1 MTLAYFDTS
10 VLVKNYVEEA
20 GSARARALLRSHGF
34 LSSFIAPVELM
45 SALMRRKSRGDFE
58 LEDLPRILARVE
70 KDRPS
75 WKLIEVGVSILSQGE
90 ELIQNT
96 RMRTLDA
103 IHIASLVTFQ
113 TSSGIQIPFVTGDAR
128 QRDAA
133 THLGLDVLWVG

>member
-34 LSSFIAPVELM
+34 LSSSIAPVELM
-45 SALMRRKSRGDFE
+45 SALIRRKSRGE
-58 LEDLPRILARVE
+58 LEAEDVPRILARIR
-70 KDRPS
+70 KDRPY
-75 WKLIEVGVSILSQGE
+75 WKLLEVGVSVLSEGE
-90 ELIQNT
+90 ELIQKT

-113 TSSGIQIPFVTGDAR
+113 VPAGIQIPFVTGDSR

-133 THLGLDVLWVG
+133 NGLGLDVVWVG